1 MPGQGREHPSS
12 HLSFPTSQ
20 GVVESTQDYAGCPW
34 QAVASLKPFS
44 VKVEPYAGSKEGKN
58 TGDKLGI
65 SKGNQDA
72 CSIPRLSSNRPNQDV
87 KYILEKF

>member
-34 QAVASLKPFS
+34 QAVASLKPSS

-58 TGDKLGI
+58 TGDKLGV
-65 SKGNQDA
+65 SKGNQDDA
-72 CSIPRLSSNRPNQDV
+72 PYQDFLPTGQM
-87 KYILEKF
+87 KMLNTF

>member
-1 MPGQGREHPSS
+1 M
-12 HLSFPTSQ
+12 
-20 GVVESTQDYAGCPW
+20 ESTQDEAGCPW
-34 QAVASLKPFS
+34 PSSGFSEAIVTS